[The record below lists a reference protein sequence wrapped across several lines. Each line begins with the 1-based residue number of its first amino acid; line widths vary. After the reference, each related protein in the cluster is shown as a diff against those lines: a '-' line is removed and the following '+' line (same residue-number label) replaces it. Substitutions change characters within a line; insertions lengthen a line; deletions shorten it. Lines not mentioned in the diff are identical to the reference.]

1 MDAFLYHFLNHR
13 LNHLFVSSNF
23 LKQKMPK
30 YLHISKKSSNFAAQN
45 V

>member
-1 MDAFLYHFLNHR
+1 MDAFLYHF

-23 LKQKMPK
+23 LKQKLPI
-30 YLHISKKSSNFAAQN
+30 YLHMSKKSSNFAAQN